1 MSNALRKFWRLNY
14 IILYSYSLLHV
25 IASEQREQPN
35 LLHGTC
41 TVIVV
46 FSCGGLLRSF
56 HSLAMTRKILKFA
69 RNYGERTDIIA
80 MAGNVTWY
88 IISIRKCRISNRES
102 LAIWLP
108 VSILE
113 KLWGRS
119 FFFASHRPNCCRN
132 RKDGL
137 LDNYCSRAGRANVR
151 TVRKMWCFAN
161 NS

>member
-69 RNYGERTDIIA
+69 HNYGETKIIIV
-80 MAGNVTWY
+80 NEVT
-88 IISIRKCRISNRES
+88 
-102 LAIWLP
+102 
-108 VSILE
+108 
-113 KLWGRS
+113 
-119 FFFASHRPNCCRN
+119 
-132 RKDGL
+132 
-137 LDNYCSRAGRANVR
+137 ANVI
-151 TVRKMWCFAN
+151 C
-161 NS
+161 